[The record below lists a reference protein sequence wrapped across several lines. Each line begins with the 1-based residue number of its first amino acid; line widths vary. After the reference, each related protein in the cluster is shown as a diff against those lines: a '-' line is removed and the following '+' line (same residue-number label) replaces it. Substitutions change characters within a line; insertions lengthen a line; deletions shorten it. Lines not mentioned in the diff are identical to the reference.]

1 MYDKLYTVISK
12 TTVLD
17 KRDKDLCLTF
27 FEPATFK
34 RNDIIEFESKV
45 PQNLY
50 FINEGYLRLFY
61 YDDNGDEVTTNLS
74 SPTDFITSFLCFINQ
89 EKAKDN
95 LECIT
100 DCELLKISKQ
110 KMLDLIANSESF
122 KNFSLI
128 IFQQAIAATQIRA
141 NDLATLTAEIK
152 YKKLLTER
160 PQLIQ
165 NIPLQYIASYLGI
178 KPQSL
183 SRIRNQLNK

>member
-1 MYDKLYTVISK
+1 
-12 TTVLD
+12 
-17 KRDKDLCLTF
+17 
-27 FEPATFK
+27 
-34 RNDIIEFESKV
+34 
-45 PQNLY
+45 
-50 FINEGYLRLFY
+50 
-61 YDDNGDEVTTNLS
+61 
-74 SPTDFITSFLCFINQ
+74 ITSFLCFINQ

-160 PQLIQ
+160 P
-165 NIPLQYIASYLGI
+165 
-178 KPQSL
+178 
-183 SRIRNQLNK
+183 